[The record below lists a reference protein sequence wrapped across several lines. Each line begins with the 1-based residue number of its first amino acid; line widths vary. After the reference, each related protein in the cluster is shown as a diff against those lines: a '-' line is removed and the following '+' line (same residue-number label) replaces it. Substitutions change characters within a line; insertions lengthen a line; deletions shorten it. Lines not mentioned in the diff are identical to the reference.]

1 MRGEHYNKARRN
13 LIEYYNICPL
23 CKWSTNDCRIT
34 EWNRECIACTN
45 PEWFGYSYKSKTIT
59 SMVNIYGW
67 GGITVLDNKGNINKS
82 DSKPVFH
89 NKITGWMMQNWRP
102 VKQWNRFWL

>member
-59 SMVNIYGW
+59 EDMILTEERY
-67 GGITVLDNKGNINKS
+67 INQTLTLN
-82 DSKPVFH
+82 SKD
-89 NKITGWMMQNWRP
+89 I
-102 VKQWNRFWL
+102 